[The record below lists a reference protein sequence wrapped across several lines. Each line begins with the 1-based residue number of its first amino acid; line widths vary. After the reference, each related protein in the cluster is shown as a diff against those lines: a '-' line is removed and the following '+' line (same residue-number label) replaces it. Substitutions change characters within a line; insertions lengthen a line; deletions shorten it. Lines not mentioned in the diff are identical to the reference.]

1 MYCTSCDVKKLDLWV
16 TSFED
21 ARYNFKIAGSID
33 ITTDSSYQWD
43 VNIPFAALVANDYWV
58 LRFTPAGAPVGPDDP
73 YPEQIS
79 SSGFYINGP
88 PQPSTIINTVT
99 AQLSSSSG
107 SASASSTVPSNAM
120 ASATSSATATNTP
133 LPQDSNSWNKTWI
146 AGAVLGPIVGLALLA
161 VLLWFLSK
169 RRQMNDRMRYTGADS
184 GQDEHPFQP
193 TNLTYQDGKSEHT
206 QTNAY
211 PLQVFEMAD
220 DWHHQTESCG
230 QSPAEMP
237 GNTSEYGPSELYS
250 GNRTSK
256 P

>member
-43 VNIPFAALVANDYWV
+43 VNIPSAALVANDYWV

-99 AQLSSSSG
+99 AQLSS
-107 SASASSTVPSNAM
+107 
-120 ASATSSATATNTP
+120 
-133 LPQDSNSWNKTWI
+133 
-146 AGAVLGPIVGLALLA
+146 
-161 VLLWFLSK
+161 
-169 RRQMNDRMRYTGADS
+169 
-184 GQDEHPFQP
+184 
-193 TNLTYQDGKSEHT
+193 KS
-206 QTNAY
+206 
-211 PLQVFEMAD
+211 LM
-220 DWHHQTESCG
+220 C
-230 QSPAEMP
+230 
-237 GNTSEYGPSELYS
+237 
-250 GNRTSK
+250 
-256 P
+256 